1 MTFQPGASL
10 YSVAVGTRPE
20 NVEVPHY
27 DKRAPTAQDI
37 NYPIGKEWIYLNNAA
52 YTLLGLTSA
61 QGVTSAVWSVVTT
74 LTGAVATLTATSGG
88 PIAPS
93 AGNINILGTANQITT
108 AGAVSSITLS
118 IPAIFIAP
126 GSITAAAGNITAV
139 AGNITATNGNL
150 VLNTAGNKI
159 ISTSVG
165 TTAAAGA
172 NTFGTVTLVAGTITV
187 STTAVTTN
195 SIIYLSRMG
204 VGATGAAA
212 LGILATGTIVN
223 GTSFVINSFTPA
235 NATVISITDVSNIAY
250 MIVN

>member
-1 MTFQPGASL
+1 MTFQPGANL

-37 NYPIGKEWIYLNNAA
+37 NYPIGKEWIYINNAA
-52 YTLLGLTSA
+52 YTLLGLTSS

-74 LTGAVATLTATSGG
+74 LTGAVTTLTATSGG

-108 AGAVSSITLS
+108 AGAGSSITLS
-118 IPAIFIAP
+118 IPAAFIAP
-126 GSITAAAGNITAV
+126 GSITAA

-159 ISTSVG
+159 VSTSVG
-165 TTAAAGA
+165 TTTVAGA
-172 NTFGTVTLVAGTITV
+172 NSFGTVTLVAGTATV
-187 STTAVTTN
+187 STTAVTSS
-195 SIIYLSRMG
+195 SIIYLTRMS

-212 LGILATGTIVN
+212 LGILSVGTIVN
-223 GTSFVINSFTPA
+223 GTSFVINAFTPA
-235 NATVISITDVSNIAY
+235 NATAIAITDVSSVGY